1 MGSLKKVRVKGYL
14 KDLGHGG
21 LAIRTGLGVYIVL
34 ELCRHF
40 LGIVVLAIPAP
51 YSRGIGV

>member
-21 LAIRTGLGVYIVL
+21 LTIRTGFGVYNVL
-34 ELCRHF
+34 DLCRHF
-40 LGIVVLAIPAP
+40 LGIVAPVIPAP
-51 YSRGIGV
+51 YIRGIGV